1 MTTPLKRT
9 FAPFLALAILCWTAH
24 SSAQDERAATLSTD
38 QDLEDST
45 ARFQKMI
52 DEGGGRLHLSS
63 GRFRLTQPLV
73 FDLTKLGAVS
83 VTGDGPVTLIM
94 DGPGP
99 ALRFLGSHG
108 GTASPTSFKPE
119 TWLQRMPLV
128 SGIEIIGSHKEADGI
143 ELDGCVQPTVD
154 RVAVRGCRHG
164 IHLVKRNR
172 NVIVSDCHL
181 YENEGVGLYLDAVN
195 LHQINVS
202 NSHISYNR
210 QGGIV
215 VRDGNV
221 RNLHVTGCDIEG
233 NMPGD
238 PTPTTAANILIDVS
252 GTPEDRSHSVA
263 EIAIANCTIQHSS
276 NYSKDRGTP
285 AAPGGANIRLLGK
298 DIWPIDSVAITGN
311 VISDTETNIHIDRAT
326 DVTLSG
332 NTFFAPGTDNLHVSN
347 SKRIVVTGNTFNP
360 RQFERPG
367 AIRFNDCS
375 DSLIT
380 GCTLHKF
387 QARDAALIFTNCS
400 GITASSLSLTDCV
413 AGIVLQGTSD
423 SIVSNCRILRQT
435 GDGPPLSSD
444 SGSKN
449 ILQNGNQFDKSK
461 GRPTGKN

>member
-1 MTTPLKRT
+1 MTILQKAFLPLLV
-9 FAPFLALAILCWTAH
+9 FSILFGALH
-24 SSAQDERAATLSTD
+24 SVAQDE
-38 QDLEDST
+38 QLEDAT
-45 ARFQKMI
+45 AMFQKLI
-52 DEGGGRLHLSS
+52 GAGSGEVRLPAGRH
-63 GRFRLTQPLV
+63 RITQPLV
-73 FDLTKLGAVS
+73 FDLARLGAVS

-94 DGPGP
+94 DGSGP
-99 ALRFLGSHG
+99 ALRFLGTHG
-108 GTASPTSFKPE
+108 GTADPGSFKPE

-128 SGIEIIGSHKEADGI
+128 SGIEILGAHEEADGI
-143 ELDGCVQPTVD
+143 ELDGCAQPIVD
-154 RVAVRGCRHG
+154 RVAIRGCRHG
-164 IHLVKRNR
+164 IHLVNRNR
-172 NVIVSDCHL
+172 NVIISDCHL
-181 YENEGVGLYLDAVN
+181 YENQGVGLYLDAVN

-221 RNLHVTGCDIEG
+221 RNLHITGCDLEG

-238 PTPTTAANILIDVS
+238 PTPTTAANILLDVS
-252 GTPEDRSHSVA
+252 GTPDDRSHSIA

-311 VISDTETNIHIDRAT
+311 VISDTETNIQIDRAT

-347 SKRIVVTGNTFNP
+347 SQRVVVTGNTFNP

-367 AIRFNDCS
+367 AIRFTDCA

-387 QARDAALIFTNCS
+387 QAADAALIFTNCS
-400 GITASSLSLTDCV
+400 GMTASSLSLTDCV
-413 AGIVLQGTSD
+413 AGIVLKSTSD

-444 SGSKN
+444 AGSKN

-461 GRPTGKN
+461 ARNTGKN